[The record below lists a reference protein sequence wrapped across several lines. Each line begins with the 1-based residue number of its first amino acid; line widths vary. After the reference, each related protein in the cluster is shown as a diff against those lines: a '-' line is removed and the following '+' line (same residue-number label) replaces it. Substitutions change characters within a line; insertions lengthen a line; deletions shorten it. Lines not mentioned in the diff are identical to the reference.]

1 MNIWKIIYVNY
12 GERYEDM
19 IDHRSFSLN
28 LGSYEIKA

>member
-12 GERYEDM
+12 GESYEDM
-19 IDHRSFSLN
+19 IDHRSFSHN